1 MIVNDKNT
9 DILNNNKRDE
19 NPFIVENQKL
29 NDNNKEKY
37 LPEVIQ
43 EVDDSKNEISMIFS
57 NNKLNNPNNITI
69 DLKRIEFN
77 NKVNSK
83 NDINYNANNT
93 IIYTNSDINQ
103 NIDKMKLSNSN
114 NINTNIITTNQK
126 KFVVKENYFGME
138 RMRNASK
145 EKIDLLKK
153 NLSPRNDESIKS
165 HNLLTFFKTIEN
177 KDNECKIMKSN
188 FIIDDS
194 KKFNKD
200 NIVVNHYDSKLK
212 NKSIDNKNNNTKNKD
227 ANFSSNETM
236 IKKFLL
242 GKILFY

>member
-1 MIVNDKNT
+1 MFPSYA
-9 DILNNNKRDE
+9 E
-19 NPFIVENQKL
+19 NLHIER
-29 NDNNKEKY
+29 
-37 LPEVIQ
+37 
-43 EVDDSKNEISMIFS
+43 FS
-57 NNKLNNPNNITI
+57 
-69 DLKRIEFN
+69 F
-77 NKVNSK
+77 
-83 NDINYNANNT
+83 
-93 IIYTNSDINQ
+93 
-103 NIDKMKLSNSN
+103 
-114 NINTNIITTNQK
+114 
-126 KFVVKENYFGME
+126 
-138 RMRNASK
+138 RNASK